1 VQAVSAKDTLL
12 LRLGLA
18 LIAFV
23 LLAAGAA
30 LLSPLLTYPFG
41 RDQGVFATAADII
54 SRGGVPYRDVW
65 DVKPPGVFY
74 AYWASFAIFGRST
87 PAPRALD
94 ILWTLATAAAIYS
107 LGRRLASQWVGA
119 AAAFLFV
126 LRYVAGYSYWNTTQ
140 ADGFASLPLCLA
152 MLMLIRAEERKH
164 YWLAL
169 ACGACIA
176 LAVLFKLTLGALLVI
191 PVLAALLSKQESF
204 RARSA
209 RAVCYLLGCAGVL
222 AVVAAALW
230 RAGALGDALDVMRW
244 NAGYSHL
251 RSPEPLASSLLTQTV
266 RFLLGLPHKWLFF
279 IGLLAIIGA
288 VDLGARPDSAR
299 MRWLL
304 PAWAGVLIASV
315 WAQGKFYSYHW
326 LPALPPLSLLAAQ
339 GLRAIGGVLRDA
351 MSPKAAR
358 ALSAAGLLMVLA
370 LSVQAYW
377 QALNWPLRY
386 LAGRMSCSAFEQ
398 RYDRYGDFSL
408 LADKQVAAFVRDRT
422 APDDTI
428 FIWGFEPL
436 IYCYAD
442 RRPASRF
449 IYTVPLVTDWS
460 PPKWRQ
466 ELMRDLERNPP
477 RSIIVVHRDVLP
489 WMTNRYD
496 DSAAQLAGFPTL
508 EQLLA
513 TDYQEVGRIEDFAIF
528 SPRERH
534 SER

>member
-1 VQAVSAKDTLL
+1 MQAVSAKDTLR

-18 LIAFV
+18 LIAFL

-41 RDQGVFATAADII
+41 RDQGAFATAADII
-54 SRGGVPYRDVW
+54 ARGGVPYRDVW

-87 PAPRALD
+87 PAPRAFD
-94 ILWTLATAAAIYS
+94 ILWTLATAAAVWS
-107 LGRRLASQWVGA
+107 LGRRLASKWVGA

-176 LAVLFKLTLGALLVI
+176 LAVLLKLTLGVVI
-191 PVLAALLSKQESF
+191 VVPILAALLLPREPF
-204 RARSA
+204 PCRAA
-209 RAVCYLLGCAGVL
+209 RALCYLLGCAGVL
-222 AVVAAALW
+222 AVVVAALW
-230 RAGALGDALDVMRW
+230 RAGALGDALEVMRW

-251 RSPEPLASSLLTQTV
+251 RSPEPLASSLLTQTT

-288 VDLGARPDSAR
+288 VDLGARPESAR
-299 MRWLL
+299 LRWLL

-326 LPALPPLSLLAAQ
+326 LPALPPLCLLAAQ
-339 GLRAIGGVLRDA
+339 GLRAIGSVLREA
-351 MSPKAAR
+351 LSPKAAR

-370 LSVQAYW
+370 LSAQAYW

-386 LAGRMSCSAFEQ
+386 LAGRLSCTEFTK

-408 LADKQVAAFVRDRT
+408 LADKQVAAFVRERT
-422 APDDTI
+422 APDDTV

-436 IYCYAD
+436 IYFLSD
-442 RRPASRF
+442 RRPATRF
-449 IYTVPLVTDWS
+449 IYTVPLVTAWS

-477 RSIIVVHRDVLP
+477 RAIIVAHRDTLP
-489 WMTNRYD
+489 WMTGRRD
-496 DSAAQLAGFPTL
+496 DSAAQLADFPAL
-508 EQLLA
+508 DHLLA
-513 TDYQEVGRIEDFAIF
+513 TDYQEVGRIEDFAVL
-528 SPRERH
+528 SRRESH